1 MFFPSTSADDIR
13 EVLARYAVLAP
24 PQPAP
29 GPADWQRLRDKLGLA
44 AAFAPTLKGVNQHRW
59 RPGAPRRA
67 AEIDAHELRIG
78 VTFPAEYRA
87 FLREIGDRAPGPN
100 GTLRCLSNVCTHRG
114 NLLVH
119 TPCRA
124 GQIRCG
130 YHSRRFDLAG
140 RMLFMPGFEGACD
153 FPAASDHLPTLP
165 LSKYTAKLGG
175 GA

>member
-100 GTLRCLSNVCTHRG
+100 GTLRCLSGDYGDIARTRARWDGFFARLAAVANSRSLPVLALNDLQDRRG
-114 NLLVH
+114 LVGH
-119 TPCRA
+119 A
-124 GQIRCG
+124 GGDAQ
-130 YHSRRFDLAG
+130 
-140 RMLFMPGFEGACD
+140 
-153 FPAASDHLPTLP
+153 
-165 LSKYTAKLGG
+165 
-175 GA
+175 